1 MLQESYKL
9 SIRQVLEHFKTDA
22 FGGLE
27 TAKVEEN
34 KLKYGLN
41 GKVNILTIVFKCCF
55 RTA

>member
-41 GKVNILTIVFKCCF
+41 GKVNILTILFKYRF